1 MANDSIFY
9 LCPIC
14 FAVCESKIAC
24 RSHHHRMIWC
34 DPIRLSDEQRKPLVD
49 ADGRL
54 ASHAPRWFL
63 EAIGAIPAGHSP
75 QMRRAYGAAL

>member
-1 MANDSIFY
+1 MAGDSEFY

-14 FAVCESKIAC
+14 FAVYETEIAC
-24 RSHHHRMIWC
+24 KAHNHRMIGC
-34 DPIRLSDEQRKPLVD
+34 DPVRLTDEQRKPLMD

-63 EAIGAIPAGHSP
+63 EAIGAFPVGNSP
-75 QMRRAYGAAL
+75 QTRRGHGVIL